1 MTLRRLVAGL
11 VAVVIAV
18 LTGAC
23 STKAAMTAGDARAF
37 TKRALAHVGYANA
50 VVDANPS
57 RARYESPD
65 PRFHSDA
72 PVDVWQTRAIVPDG
86 EIELYVQRR
95 GDSAVFVRDTR
106 TSGGRLLT
114 DAQFTALGRF
124 RFNPA
129 DDRRRDSQRSIGA
142 IGVVLVVVV
151 GVSLLATVVTG
162 AADRRQRAHSARRH

>member
-1 MTLRRLVAGL
+1 MSLRRLVTLGIA
-11 VAVVIAV
+11 AVVVSTA
-18 LTGAC
+18 AC
-23 STKAAMTAGDARAF
+23 STKAAMTAEDARAF
-37 TKRALAHVGYANA
+37 TKRALGRVGYANA
-50 VVDANPS
+50 IVDANTS

-124 RFNPA
+124 RLNPA

-142 IGVVLVVVV
+142 IGIALVVVV
-151 GVSLLATVVTG
+151 GASLLATVVTG
-162 AADRRQRAHSARRH
+162 AADRRQRAHSARRR